1 MPKTSFA
8 MSIFINYGKKFPTYS
23 FAIWVF
29 FFLFLN
35 LFYNQIMT
43 SLGFGYPRTSF
54 FFYPG
59 DIFADFFKFI
69 INQNN
74 LSQHFTV
81 PQGDKV
87 YPYITPHLNF
97 PGYYQTNFVA
107 PPFYFLVSGVNTIF
121 LKLINPYLVYFLNIL
136 IFLIIFFFQI
146 KNFLV
151 DQKIFYIIFIS
162 SVFSYAVLCMMNRG
176 HVFSAFTCLILIQIL
191 INCYL
196 KKNFILNFFL
206 VLLAFS
212 SKPTALCFA
221 LYIFYYDIS
230 FYKKFIYFFLLLI
243 LAPIFYILFN
253 EFNYFFL
260 GNIWSFYNNFENTF
274 KMHSQLMYYNS
285 YVIGDA
291 GLAFGSSLWGFVKIF
306 LRSFSNF
313 NPHIWIKIT
322 FLFSSLIFF
331 IFALLFFLKKI
342 NISVFAYTLVS
353 YYILVSPVSADYH
366 LIVFFGPLLLLLKDY
381 ENFNNK
387 DLYIV
392 LILTIAFIVSPQ
404 HYYFTEKFIPEKTIL
419 NPLLILCANFY
430 ILIKI
435 NYAPKKIQEN

>member
-1 MPKTSFA
+1 
-8 MSIFINYGKKFPTYS
+8 MSIFINYVKKFPTYS
-23 FAIWVF
+23 FAVCVF

-43 SLGFGYPRTSF
+43 TLGFSHPRTNF
-54 FFYPG
+54 FFDPG

-81 PQGDKV
+81 LEGEKG

-97 PGYYQTNFVA
+97 SFSNQTTIVFT
-107 PPFYFLVSGVNTIF
+107 PFYSLISGVNAIF
-121 LKLINPYLVYFLNIL
+121 LKLLNPYLVYFLNIL
-136 IFLIIFFFQI
+136 IFLIIFFYQI

-151 DQKIFYIIFIS
+151 DQKISYIIFIT
-162 SVFSYAVLCMMNRG
+162 SVFSYTVLFMMNRG
-176 HVFSAFTCLILIQIL
+176 HIFSAFTCLILIQIL

-196 KKNFILNFFL
+196 KKNFLLNFFL

-212 SKPTALCFA
+212 SKQTALCFA
-221 LYIFYYDIS
+221 LYVFCYDIS
-230 FYKKFIYFFLLLI
+230 FYKKIIYFFLLLV
-243 LAPIFYILFN
+243 LAPIFYISLN

-274 KMHSQLMYYNS
+274 KMHSQPLYYDLYIIGHGGLPFNS
-285 YVIGDA
+285 A
-291 GLAFGSSLWGFVKIF
+291 LWGPVKIF
-306 LRSFSNF
+306 LVLFTKLNL
-313 NPHIWIKIT
+313 HIWLIIT
-322 FLFSSLIFF
+322 FIFSSLIFF
-331 IFALLFFLKKI
+331 IFTLLFFLKKI
-342 NISVFAYTLVS
+342 SISVFAYSLVS
-353 YYILVSPVSADYH
+353 YYILATPVSGDYY

-381 ENFNNK
+381 ENSNNK
-387 DLYIV
+387 NLYIV

-404 HYYFTEKFIPEKTIL
+404 HYYFTEKWVPEKTIL

-430 ILIKI
+430 ILIKT

>member
-1 MPKTSFA
+1 MK
-8 MSIFINYGKKFPTYS
+8 IFINYLKKSPSPSYS
-23 FAIWVF
+23 FAFCVF

-54 FFYPG
+54 FFYPQ

-81 PQGDKV
+81 AQGEKG

-97 PGYYQTNFVA
+97 SHYYPTNA
-107 PPFYFLVSGVNTIF
+107 TPTPAYSLISGVNAIF
-121 LKLINPYLVYFLNIL
+121 LKLLNPYLVYFLNIL
-136 IFLIIFFFQI
+136 LFLIIFFFQI

-151 DQKIFYIIFIS
+151 DQKISCIIFIT
-162 SVFSYAVLCMMNRG
+162 SVFSYAVLVMMNRG
-176 HVFSAFTCLILIQIL
+176 HVYSAFTCLILIQVL

-221 LYIFYYDIS
+221 LYIFYYNIS
-230 FYKKFIYFFLLLI
+230 FYKKIIYFFLLLV
-243 LAPIFYILFN
+243 LAPVFYILVN

-274 KMHSQLMYYNS
+274 KMHSQPIYYNK
-285 YVIGDA
+285 YIIGDA
-291 GLAFGSSLWGFVKIF
+291 GLAFGSSLWGLVKIF

-322 FLFSSLIFF
+322 FLFCSLIFL
-331 IFALLFFLKKI
+331 IFTLLFFLKKI
-342 NISVFAYTLVS
+342 NISVFTYTLVS
-353 YYILVSPVSADYH
+353 YYILVSPISADYH

-381 ENFNNK
+381 ENSNNK

-419 NPLLILCANFY
+419 NPLLILCTNFY
-430 ILIKI
+430 ILIKT
-435 NYAPKKIQEN
+435 NYTPKKIQEN

>member
-1 MPKTSFA
+1 
-8 MSIFINYGKKFPTYS
+8 MSIFTNYVKKFPTYS
-23 FAIWVF
+23 FALCVF

-35 LFYNQIMT
+35 LFYNQIMA
-43 SLGFGYPRTSF
+43 SLGYGFPRNIF
-54 FFYPG
+54 FFYPQ

-97 PGYYQTNFVA
+97 SFYYQTNFVS
-107 PPFYFLVSGVNTIF
+107 PPFYGLISGVNAIF
-121 LKLINPYLVYFLNIL
+121 LKLLNPYLVYFLNIL
-136 IFLIIFFFQI
+136 FFLTIFFFQI
-146 KNFLV
+146 KNFLIC
-151 DQKIFYIIFIS
+151 KKTSFIIFICS
-162 SVFSYAVLCMMNRG
+162 IFSYVVLIMMNRG
-176 HVFSAFTCLILIQIL
+176 HIFSAFTCLFLIQIL

-196 KKNFILNFFL
+196 KKNFILNYFL

-331 IFALLFFLKKI
+331 IFTLLFFLKKI

-435 NYAPKKIQEN
+435 NYATKKI

>member
-1 MPKTSFA
+1 MT
-8 MSIFINYGKKFPTYS
+8 KKKLVYCFT
-23 FAIWVF
+23 FFLF
-29 FFLFLN
+29 FFLFIN

-43 SLGFGYPRTSF
+43 SLGFDYPRTSYF
-54 FFYPG
+54 FDAG
-59 DIFADFFKFI
+59 DVFADFFKFI

-81 PQGDKV
+81 PQGEKG
-87 YPYITPHLNF
+87 YPYITPYLNF
-97 PGYYQTNFVA
+97 SFYYQTNVA
-107 PPFYFLVSGVNTIF
+107 LPPIYSLISGINAIF
-121 LKLINPYLVYFLNIL
+121 LKLLNPYLVYFLNIL
-136 IFLIIFFFQI
+136 LFLIIFFFQI
-146 KNFLV
+146 KNFLI
-151 DQKIFYIIFIS
+151 DKKISIIIFICS
-162 SVFSYAVLCMMNRG
+162 IFSYAVLFMINRG
-176 HVFSAFTCLILIQIL
+176 HIFSAFTCLILIQIL
-191 INCYL
+191 INCYFR
-196 KKNFILNFFL
+196 KNFLLNCFL

-221 LYIFYYDIS
+221 LIVFYYDIS

-243 LAPIFYILFN
+243 LAPIFYISLN

-260 GNIWSFYNNFENTF
+260 GNIWSFYNNFADTF
-274 KMHSQLMYYNS
+274 KMHSQLIYYHQAI
-285 YVIGDA
+285 IGDS

-331 IFALLFFLKKI
+331 IFTLLFFLKKI

-381 ENFNNK
+381 ENSNSK

-404 HYYFTEKFIPEKTIL
+404 HYYFTEKFILAKTIL
-419 NPLLILCANFY
+419 NPLLILCANLY
-430 ILIKI
+430 ILITT
-435 NYAPKKIQEN
+435 YYTPKKIKEI

>member
-1 MPKTSFA
+1 MN
-8 MSIFINYGKKFPTYS
+8 IFISCIKKFPTYS
-23 FAIWVF
+23 FAICVF

-35 LFYNQIMT
+35 LFYNQIMA

-81 PQGDKV
+81 PQGEKA

-97 PGYYQTNFVA
+97 SYYYQTNFVS
-107 PPFYFLVSGVNTIF
+107 PPFYSLISGVTAIF

-146 KNFLV
+146 RNFLV
-151 DQKIFYIIFIS
+151 DQKISCIIFIS
-162 SVFSYAVLCMMNRG
+162 SVFSYAVLCMLNRG
-176 HVFSAFTCLILIQIL
+176 NIFSAFTCLILIQIL

-196 KKNFILNFFL
+196 KKNFTLNFFL

-230 FYKKFIYFFLLLI
+230 FYKKFIFFFLLLI
-243 LAPIFYILFN
+243 LAPIFYILIN

-274 KMHSQLMYYNS
+274 KMHAQSIYYNL
-285 YVIGDA
+285 YIIGDA
-291 GLAFGSSLWGFVKIF
+291 GLAFGSSLWGLVKIF

-322 FLFSSLIFF
+322 FLFCSLIFL
-331 IFALLFFLKKI
+331 IFTLLFFLKKI

-366 LIVFFGPLLLLLKDY
+366 LIIFFAPLLLLLKDY
-381 ENFNNK
+381 EISNNK

-430 ILIKI
+430 ILIKTT
-435 NYAPKKIQEN
+435 YAPKKV

>member
-1 MPKTSFA
+1 
-8 MSIFINYGKKFPTYS
+8 
-23 FAIWVF
+23 
-29 FFLFLN
+29 
-35 LFYNQIMT
+35 MT
-43 SLGFGYPRTSF
+43 SLGFGYPRNSF
-54 FFYPG
+54 LFLPQ
-59 DIFADFFKFI
+59 DVFADFFKFI

-81 PQGDKV
+81 PQGEKG
-87 YPYITPHLNF
+87 YAYITLHLNF
-97 PGYYQTNFVA
+97 SHYNQTNFIN
-107 PPFYFLVSGVNTIF
+107 PPFYALISGVNAIF
-121 LKLINPYLVYFLNIL
+121 LKLLNPYLVYFLNIL
-136 IFLIIFFFQI
+136 LFLIIFFFQI

-151 DQKIFYIIFIS
+151 DQKISCIIFIS
-162 SVFSYAVLCMMNRG
+162 SVFSYAVLFMMNRG
-176 HVFSAFTCLILIQIL
+176 HIFSAFTCLILIQIL

-260 GNIWSFYNNFENTF
+260 GNIWSFYNNFENTLRMNF
-274 KMHSQLMYYNS
+274 QDYYYNN
-285 YVIGDA
+285 YIIGDL
-291 GLAFGSSLWGFVKIF
+291 GLPFGSSLWGPVKIF
-306 LRSFSNF
+306 IRSFGILNL
-313 NPHIWIKIT
+313 HIWYKIT
-322 FLFSSLIFF
+322 FFFCSLIFF
-331 IFALLFFLKKI
+331 IFTLLFFFKKI
-342 NISVFAYTLVS
+342 NISVFAYSLVS
-353 YYILVSPVSADYH
+353 YYILASPVSADYH

-381 ENFNNK
+381 ENFNDK

-404 HYYFTEKFIPEKTIL
+404 HYYFTEKWDVSWGVNFIPEKTIL

-430 ILIKI
+430 ILIKA
-435 NYAPKKIQEN
+435 NYTPKKIQEN

>member
-1 MPKTSFA
+1 
-8 MSIFINYGKKFPTYS
+8 
-23 FAIWVF
+23 
-29 FFLFLN
+29 
-35 LFYNQIMT
+35 MT
-43 SLGFGYPRTSF
+43 ALGFGYPRNSF
-54 FFYPG
+54 FFLPQ
-59 DIFADFFKFI
+59 DVFADFFKFI

-74 LSQHFTV
+74 LSEYFSV
-81 PQGDKV
+81 PKGEKG
-87 YPYITPHLNF
+87 YPYITPYLNF
-97 PGYYQTNFVA
+97 SFYYQANFIN
-107 PPFYFLVSGVNTIF
+107 PPFYALISGVNAIF
-121 LKLINPYLVYFLNIL
+121 LKLLNPYLAYFLNIL
-136 IFLIIFFFQI
+136 LFLIIFFFQI

-151 DQKIFYIIFIS
+151 DQKTSYIIFIS

-176 HVFSAFTCLILIQIL
+176 HIFSAFTCLILIQIL

-285 YVIGDA
+285 YIIGDA

-331 IFALLFFLKKI
+331 IFTLLFFLKKI

-435 NYAPKKIQEN
+435 NYATKKI

>member
-1 MPKTSFA
+1 
-8 MSIFINYGKKFPTYS
+8 
-23 FAIWVF
+23 
-29 FFLFLN
+29 
-35 LFYNQIMT
+35 MT

-54 FFYPG
+54 FFYPQ

-81 PQGDKV
+81 AQGEKG

-97 PGYYQTNFVA
+97 SYYYQTNVTLTPA
-107 PPFYFLVSGVNTIF
+107 YSLISGVNAIF
-121 LKLINPYLVYFLNIL
+121 LKLLNPYLVYFLNIL
-136 IFLIIFFFQI
+136 LFLIIFFFQI

-151 DQKIFYIIFIS
+151 DQKISCIIFIT
-162 SVFSYAVLCMMNRG
+162 SVFSYAVLFMMNRG
-176 HVFSAFTCLILIQIL
+176 HVYSAFTCLILIQVL

-221 LYIFYYDIS
+221 LYIFYYNIS
-230 FYKKFIYFFLLLI
+230 FYKKIIYFFLLLV
-243 LAPIFYILFN
+243 LAPVFYILVN

-274 KMHSQLMYYNS
+274 KMHSQPIYYNL
-285 YVIGDA
+285 YIIGDA
-291 GLAFGSSLWGFVKIF
+291 GLAFGSSLWGLVKIF

-322 FLFSSLIFF
+322 FLFCSLIFL
-331 IFALLFFLKKI
+331 IFTLLFFLKKI
-342 NISVFAYTLVS
+342 NISVFTYTLVS
-353 YYILVSPVSADYH
+353 YYILVSPISADYH

-381 ENFNNK
+381 ENSNNK

-419 NPLLILCANFY
+419 NPLLILCTNFY
-430 ILIKI
+430 ILIKT
-435 NYAPKKIQEN
+435 NYTPKKIQEN

>member
-1 MPKTSFA
+1 
-8 MSIFINYGKKFPTYS
+8 
-23 FAIWVF
+23 
-29 FFLFLN
+29 
-35 LFYNQIMT
+35 MT
-43 SLGFGYPRTSF
+43 SLGFGYPRNSF
-54 FFYPG
+54 FFLPQ
-59 DIFADFFKFI
+59 DVFADFFKFI

-74 LSQHFTV
+74 LSEYFSV
-81 PQGDKV
+81 PKGEKG
-87 YPYITPHLNF
+87 YPYITPYLNF
-97 PGYYQTNFVA
+97 SFYYQTNYVN
-107 PPFYFLVSGVNTIF
+107 PPFYALISGVNAIF
-121 LKLINPYLVYFLNIL
+121 LKLLNPYLVFFLNIL
-136 IFLIIFFFQI
+136 LFLIIFFFQI
-146 KNFLV
+146 KNFLI
-151 DQKIFYIIFIS
+151 DKKSFLIIFIS
-162 SVFSYAVLCMMNRG
+162 SLFSYAVLLMMNRG
-176 HVFSAFTCLILIQIL
+176 HIFSAFTCLILIQIL

-260 GNIWSFYNNFENTF
+260 GTIWSFYNNFENTLRMNF
-274 KMHSQLMYYNS
+274 QDHYYNN
-285 YVIGDA
+285 YIIGDA

-313 NPHIWIKIT
+313 NPHIWVKIS
-322 FLFSSLIFF
+322 FLFCSLIFL
-331 IFALLFFLKKI
+331 IFTLLFFLKKI
-342 NISVFAYTLVS
+342 NISVFAYSLVS
-353 YYILVSPVSADYH
+353 YYILASPVSSDYH
-366 LIVFFGPLLLLLKDY
+366 LIVFFGPLLLFLKDY
-381 ENFNNK
+381 ENSNNK

-404 HYYFTEKFIPEKTIL
+404 HYYFTEKWDVSWGVNFIPEKTIL

-430 ILIKI
+430 ILIKT
-435 NYAPKKIQEN
+435 NYTPKKIQEN

>member
-1 MPKTSFA
+1 
-8 MSIFINYGKKFPTYS
+8 
-23 FAIWVF
+23 
-29 FFLFLN
+29 
-35 LFYNQIMT
+35 
-43 SLGFGYPRTSF
+43 
-54 FFYPG
+54 
-59 DIFADFFKFI
+59 
-69 INQNN
+69 
-74 LSQHFTV
+74 
-81 PQGDKV
+81 
-87 YPYITPHLNF
+87 
-97 PGYYQTNFVA
+97 
-107 PPFYFLVSGVNTIF
+107 
-121 LKLINPYLVYFLNIL
+121 
-136 IFLIIFFFQI
+136 
-146 KNFLV
+146 
-151 DQKIFYIIFIS
+151 
-162 SVFSYAVLCMMNRG
+162 MMNRG

-331 IFALLFFLKKI
+331 IFTLLFFLKKI

-435 NYAPKKIQEN
+435 NYATKKI